1 MAVSNTDPM
10 RGAAARGRGALVVF
24 CWALPGAGYCARA
37 FQDGFQPGRPFA
49 DYPAWI
55 AGPPGAVLTLMAV
68 LYAIFWLNLPF
79 ILLIVGLGRL
89 RATAPA
95 AWRWPAIWTGAVTAG
110 IALDPFGLWALSTP
124 SAGAGF
130 QWTWLTAT
138 IG

>member
-1 MAVSNTDPM
+1 
-10 RGAAARGRGALVVF
+10 
-24 CWALPGAGYCARA
+24 
-37 FQDGFQPGRPFA
+37 
-49 DYPAWI
+49 
-55 AGPPGAVLTLMAV
+55 MAV

-138 IG
+138 IGYLVLGAAMTAILLVAPQSAATTRPAIGASAP